1 MDKIYVVR
9 ECERE
14 LIRELSVDR
23 KYRRECVQLTFGM
36 SVNGSMGE
44 RNSGAYY
51 SSFRVSFVAS
61 FLLDVL
67 SEFGINSSDVF
78 RCFC

>member
-1 MDKIYVVR
+1 MDKIDVVR

-14 LIRELSVDR
+14 LIREL
-23 KYRRECVQLTFGM
+23 G
-36 SVNGSMGE
+36 VNRSMGE